1 MGGSRMGNNETSEK
15 TQNSLITIFFDMN
28 LPGEPLRKYLACIK
42 PYARLWFANEP
53 NYFTLHSGA
62 FNLIKNRFLFDT
74 ETPFLRSFFQKVQ
87 TTRPTIMADHEL
99 YLYIG
104 MLAELFY
111 PETPCVF
118 FTGDRHG
125 GKIRK
130 RKGNAPNG
138 RRTALPKETIPCG
151 FPRVLRAIRV
161 LNKEGMAHDEFE
173 IQSYESLRGFPGVM
187 RCEFEREEYQGI
199 ILKNIPIVQVG
210 THGSDIAHRIIAEQ
224 VIKWFNRSTGKAI
237 AAQLSCV

>member
-1 MGGSRMGNNETSEK
+1 MGNSETNQK
-15 TQNSLITIFFDMN
+15 TQNPLIAVFFDMN

-53 NYFTLHSGA
+53 NYFTLHPDA
-62 FNLIKNRFLFDT
+62 FNRIKSRFLSDT
-74 ETPFLRSFFQKVQ
+74 ETPFLWNFFQKIH

-130 RKGNAPNG
+130 RGGNASNG
-138 RRTALPKETIPCG
+138 RRTVLPEETIPCG

-161 LNKEGMAHDEFE
+161 LNKEGTAYDEFE
-173 IQSYESLRGFPGVM
+173 IQPYESLRGFPGVM

-199 ILKNIPIVQVG
+199 ILRNIPIVQVG

-224 VIKWFNRSTGKAI
+224 VIRWFNRSTGKAI
-237 AAQLSCV
+237 IAPFSRV